1 MRKAKHLTKEYR
13 YTIFVLTIELLVSI
27 TQALPLLSSAV

>member
-1 MRKAKHLTKEYR
+1 MRKARHLTKEYK

-27 TQALPLLSSAV
+27 TQALPLLSNVA